1 MEVITMDF
9 TFSTPAVV
17 FSATSLLMLAYT
29 NRFLTLSELTRNLYN
44 RYKDSNGKDNSAK
57 GQIDNLKLRLKV
69 IRWMQIF
76 GAVSF
81 SLSVV
86 SMLAMVFINYT
97 VSLSIFIISL
107 FCLLVSLGL
116 LVFELQISVK
126 AITIQ
131 LNEMKE

>member
-1 MEVITMDF
+1 MDF

-57 GQIDNLKLRLKV
+57 GQIDNLKLRLKI

-86 SMLAMVFINYT
+86 SMLAMVFINDT

-116 LVFELQISVK
+116 LVYELQISVR
-126 AITIQ
+126 ALTIQ
-131 LNEMKE
+131 LNEMKD

>member
-1 MEVITMDF
+1 MDF

-57 GQIDNLKLRLKV
+57 GQIDNLKLRLKI

-86 SMLAMVFINYT
+86 SMLAMVFI
-97 VSLSIFIISL
+97 SLSMVSARLLIRL
-107 FCLLVSLGL
+107 FGLVSLMSLQMRMHTASL
-116 LVFELQISVK
+116 LIGDLLKICYF
-126 AITIQ
+126 
-131 LNEMKE
+131 

>member
-17 FSATSLLMLAYT
+17 SATSLLMLAYT

-57 GQIDNLKLRLKV
+57 GQIDNLKLRLKI

-86 SMLAMVFINYT
+86 SMLAMVFINYN

-116 LVFELQISVK
+116 LVYELQISVK

>member
-1 MEVITMDF
+1 MDF
-9 TFSTPAVV
+9 SFSTPAVV

-44 RYKDSNGKDNSAK
+44 RYKDSNGSDRSAK

-86 SMLAMVFINYT
+86 SMLAMVFINET
-97 VSLSIFIISL
+97 VSLTIFIISL
-107 FCLLVSLGL
+107 FCLLVSLAL
-116 LVFELQISVK
+116 LVYELQISVR
-126 AITIQ
+126 AINIQ
-131 LNEMKE
+131 LNEMK

>member
-1 MEVITMDF
+1 MDF

-57 GQIDNLKLRLKV
+57 GQIDNLKLRLKI

-86 SMLAMVFINYT
+86 SMLAMVFINYN

-116 LVFELQISVK
+116 LVYELQISVK

>member
-1 MEVITMDF
+1 MDF

-57 GQIDNLKLRLKV
+57 GQIDNLKLRLKI

-86 SMLAMVFINYT
+86 SMLAMVFINDT

-107 FCLLVSLGL
+107 FCLLISLAL
-116 LVFELQISVK
+116 LVYELQISVR
-126 AITIQ
+126 ALTIQ
-131 LNEMKE
+131 LNEMKD

>member
-1 MEVITMDF
+1 MDF

-86 SMLAMVFINYT
+86 SMLAMVFINDT

-107 FCLLVSLGL
+107 FCLLISLAL
-116 LVFELQISVK
+116 LVYELQISVR
-126 AITIQ
+126 ALTIQ
-131 LNEMKE
+131 LNEMKD

>member
-57 GQIDNLKLRLKV
+57 GQIDNLKLRLKI

-86 SMLAMVFINYT
+86 SMLAMVFINYN

-116 LVFELQISVK
+116 LVYELQISVK

>member
-1 MEVITMDF
+1 MDF

-57 GQIDNLKLRLKV
+57 GQIDNLKLRLKI

-86 SMLAMVFINYT
+86 SMLAMVFINDT

-116 LVFELQISVK
+116 LVYELQISVK
-126 AITIQ
+126 ALTIQ
-131 LNEMKE
+131 LNEMKD

>member
-1 MEVITMDF
+1 MDF

-57 GQIDNLKLRLKV
+57 GQIDNLKLRLKI

-86 SMLAMVFINYT
+86 SMLAMVFINNT
-97 VSLSIFIISL
+97 VSLTIFIISL
-107 FCLLVSLGL
+107 FCLLISLAL
-116 LVFELQISVK
+116 LVYELQISVR
-126 AITIQ
+126 ALTIQ
-131 LNEMKE
+131 LNEMKD

>member
-1 MEVITMDF
+1 MDF

-44 RYKDSNGKDNSAK
+44 RYKDSNGKDTSAK

-86 SMLAMVFINYT
+86 SMLAMVFINNT
-97 VSLSIFIISL
+97 VSLTIFIISL
-107 FCLLVSLGL
+107 FCLLISLAL
-116 LVFELQISVK
+116 LVYELQISVR
-126 AITIQ
+126 ALTIQ
-131 LNEMKE
+131 LNEMKD

>member
-1 MEVITMDF
+1 MDF

-44 RYKDSNGKDNSAK
+44 RYKDSNGKDTSAK

-86 SMLAMVFINYT
+86 SMLAMVFINNI
-97 VSLSIFIISL
+97 VSLTIFIISL
-107 FCLLVSLGL
+107 FCLLISLAL
-116 LVFELQISVK
+116 LVYELQISVR
-126 AITIQ
+126 ALTIQ
-131 LNEMKE
+131 LNEMKD

>member
-1 MEVITMDF
+1 MDF

-57 GQIDNLKLRLKV
+57 GQIDNLKLRLKI

-86 SMLAMVFINYT
+86 SMLAMVFINDT

-116 LVFELQISVK
+116 LVYELQISVK

>member
-1 MEVITMDF
+1 MDF

-57 GQIDNLKLRLKV
+57 GQIDNLKLRLKI